1 MRSLLKKILIPCFV
15 FAVSALALQACS
27 ADPNDGGCTPGST
40 QACTCNGMD
49 TGVQVCQA
57 NHTYAQCTGCSMSS
71 SSSGMVCMPAGYSV
85 GTADTF
91 ATDGLYQIK
100 GTSFVLGRDAGG
112 FYAMSSLCT
121 HQQCNMNSKG
131 AIIAGGIH
139 CNCHGAEFDAN
150 GNVTKGPA
158 VKALKHYQVTLECDG
173 NLWVDTSV
181 VVAADQRVAV

>member
-1 MRSLLKKILIPCFV
+1 MNERRRFLQVLSG
-15 FAVSALALQACS
+15 AVAALGANCS
-27 ADPNDGGCTPGST
+27 ATVEHVDLGGGGNGGEGGTGGSGGIGGMGG
-40 QACTCNGMD
+40 NGGA
-49 TGVQVCQA
+49 T
-57 NHTYAQCTGCSMSS
+57 SSSS
-71 SSSGMVCMPAGYSV
+71 SSSGMVCMPAGYNV
-85 GTADTF
+85 GSTDTF
-91 ATDGLYQIK
+91 TTDGLYQIA

-181 VVAADQRVAV
+181 VVAADQRVAI